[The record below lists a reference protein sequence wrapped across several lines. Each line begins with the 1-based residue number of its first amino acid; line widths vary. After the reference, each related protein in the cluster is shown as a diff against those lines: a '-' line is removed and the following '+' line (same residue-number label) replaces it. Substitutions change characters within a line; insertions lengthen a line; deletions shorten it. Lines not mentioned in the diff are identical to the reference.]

1 MKTHKLRDI
10 PCVPGFE
17 HAGMRLNCKELRE
30 AAEAVA
36 PATLPHTVR
45 RGTPEDI
52 AKADWARRGGERFAA
67 LRLMEGGAR

>member
-30 AAEAVA
+30 AAEAIA
-36 PATLPHTVR
+36 PCDVPPLRSAR
-45 RGTPEDI
+45 PEEI

-67 LRLMEGGAR
+67 LRRMEGGGR

>member
-17 HAGMRLNCKELRE
+17 HAGIRLDAKQLRA

-45 RGTPEDI
+45 RGSPEDI
-52 AKADWARRGGERFAA
+52 ARADWARRGGERFAA
-67 LRLMEGGAR
+67 LRRAEGGGR